1 MKNLDPMMDLVFKAL
16 FGKEDKTSKGLLIAF
31 LNDVLSNEK
40 QERIVDVSHL
50 NPFNYKEFEEDKLS
64 ILDIKAKTNNGE
76 IINIEVQVRKEDNYR
91 KRSLY
96 YWSKSYGETILE
108 AEGYENLKK
117 TIVINILG
125 YIEIIESNKLH
136 TIFKI
141 MEQEEHFQL
150 LEDLEIHYLELP
162 KLSKKKIEELN
173 KVELWL
179 DFLKEAGKEGNED
192 RLKGLMERSETM
204 KTAINK
210 LQEISSDEKMRELY
224 RAREK
229 YRLDMISKLKYAE
242 NKGKKEGMEKGIE
255 KGRLEEKRNV
265 AKKLLFAGLTI
276 EQISDA
282 TDLTIDEIIA
292 LQKEIDN

>member
-1 MKNLDPMMDLVFKAL
+1 MFRFLFYYSKIVLEFKYC
-16 FGKEDKTSKGLLIAF
+16 GKI
-31 LNDVLSNEK
+31 
-40 QERIVDVSHL
+40 IV
-50 NPFNYKEFEEDKLS
+50 
-64 ILDIKAKTNNGE
+64 IRE

-96 YWSKSYGETILE
+96 YWSKSYGETILGS
-108 AEGYENLKK
+108 EGYENLKK

-125 YIEIIESNKLH
+125 YIEVIESNKLH

-150 LEDLEIHYLELP
+150 LEDLQIHYLELP
-162 KLSKKKIEELN
+162 KLSKKRIEELN

-179 DFLKEAGKEGNED
+179 DFLREAGKEGNEK

-229 YRLDMISKLKYAE
+229 YRIDMISKLKYAE
-242 NKGKKEGMEKGIE
+242 NKGREEGRESSIREIARKAITKGLDIQYISD
-255 KGRLEEKRNV
+255 LT
-265 AKKLLFAGLTI
+265 GLTI
-276 EQISDA
+276 EQIGK
-282 TDLTIDEIIA
+282 LKNEI
-292 LQKEIDN
+292 EN